1 MSIVSMRCL
10 FNCIGF
16 SAAMLFVVA
25 EQPVFG
31 FQEAGE
37 KDRQPSAGMMRYP
50 DVSKTHIAFSY
61 GGDLWIVE
69 REGGVARP
77 LATSPGRELFP
88 RFNAAGDK
96 IAFTGNYDGN
106 NDLYVIGVNGGV
118 PVRMTWHPQTEVL
131 CDWTPDGGLL
141 FSGTGFSGLERAPKL
156 FTVHSDKPLPQPMTV
171 PYGTNGTISADGK
184 WLAYTPHSHDN
195 RTWKRYQGGMA
206 SDVWLFNLETSESR
220 QVTDWEGADSLPMWH
235 GSKLYF
241 VSDAGPEH
249 RLNIWEFDPATGNKR
264 QVTDF
269 ADFDCKWPS
278 IGPGKDGK
286 GEIIVENG
294 AKLWLVDL
302 SNGARSNVSISVP
315 GDRTQMRSR
324 LVDVSKS
331 IESADVSPKARRVV
345 VEARGDIWSLPA
357 KSGSPRNMTRTSGIA
372 ERMPSWSPDGKW
384 IAFFSDKTG
393 EYELYLM
400 PAEGRGET
408 RQLTSDGKHWRYNP
422 VWSPDSK
429 HIVFT
434 DKAGNIFL
442 HTIDPAGTKLI
453 DTDPASG
460 QSGVSWSL
468 DSQWL
473 TWSRV
478 NHAISPNTAVFVYN
492 VASGD
497 KKSITSFFSAQNP
510 VFDRKGDYIFC
521 SSNRAFESPGY
532 EDVGTTFI
540 YSGTEVL
547 LAIPL
552 RADVKQ
558 PLLPESDEESAA
570 GDDKKKEGDEKE
582 DGKDKEDGGDK
593 KDGNGDAPAA
603 DPVSGSWSGRVLSDQ
618 IPEEQRNF
626 SLTLTLGD
634 GNKVTGSVNTAHGSL
649 DISSGTFDPASG
661 ELVITASGGEVSVTM
676 TGTIS
681 DGKLTGSA
689 SIDSAGISVNFEATR
704 DSSGSDD
711 DKDAQEGEVEKE
723 GDDKKK
729 EEEKKAEVKPVVIEF
744 DGIAQRTWQIPVPRG
759 NFGQLAVNDKGL
771 LIYSRR
777 PSRGGDNDPPAI
789 KIFDITDKKK
799 EEKSVVDG
807 GGQFQLTPDGK
818 KMMIS
823 RGDSFHIVDAA
834 AGQKLE
840 DKVITDG
847 MKSSIEPRAEWQQVL
862 NDAWRVERDFFYD
875 PNMHGVNW
883 SAIRDQYAA
892 MIDDCTSRAD
902 LGFVI
907 SEMISEL
914 NVGHA
919 YYRPSPEEEGGPS
932 ENAGLPGCRFE
943 IVDGRYRIAEIYE
956 GAAWDTDA
964 RSPLRAVGI
973 KEGEFMLEVNGVPL
987 DSSMDP
993 YSAFAGMADKV
1004 VTLTIS
1010 EDATLDDKDRQ
1021 VPFKLLGSDNN
1032 LRFRGWIEKNRR
1044 YVEEK
1049 TAGKVGYIYVINTGV
1064 PGQNDLFRQ
1073 FYGQMD
1079 KEALIIDDRWNGGG
1093 QIPTRFIE
1101 LLDRPVTNYWAKR
1114 DGRDWTWPPDSH
1126 QGPKC
1131 MLINGMAGSGGDMF
1145 PALFRQKGLGQLI
1158 GMRTWGGLVGI
1169 SGNPSM
1175 IDGSSVTAPTFAYY
1189 EKDGTWGI
1197 EGYGVDPTMKVV
1209 DDPKLMVNNGDP
1221 QLDAGIELMLKEIK
1235 ENGYKAPARPA
1246 YPDRSGMGIREEDK

>member
-1 MSIVSMRCL
+1 M
-10 FNCIGF
+10 
-16 SAAMLFVVA
+16 FVVA
-25 EQPVFG
+25 KRSLSQCPGILAALFLFAAVHPALAI
-31 FQEAGE
+31 QEAPD
-37 KDRQPSAGMMRYP
+37 KQRQPSAGMMRYP

-106 NDLYVIGVNGGV
+106 NDLYVMDINGGV
-118 PVRMTWHPQTEVL
+118 PQRMTWHSQTEAL

-141 FSGTGFSGLERAPKL
+141 FFGNGFSGLERAPKL
-156 FTVHSDKPLPQPMTV
+156 FTVHSDKPLVQPLPV
-171 PYGTNGTISADGK
+171 PYGANGAISGDGK
-184 WLAYTPHSHDN
+184 WLAYTPHSHDT

-206 SDVWLFNLETSESR
+206 SDVWLFNLENNDSR
-220 QVTDWEGADSLPMWH
+220 RVTDWVGADSLPMWN
-235 GSKLYF
+235 GDKLYF

-249 RLNIWEFDPATGNKR
+249 RLNIWEFDPSSGNKR

-269 ADFDCKWPS
+269 SDFDCKWPS
-278 IGPGKDGK
+278 IGPGPDGK
-286 GEIIVENG
+286 GEIILENG
-294 AKLWLVDL
+294 AKLWLVNL
-302 SNGARSNVSISVP
+302 ANGERSTVNISVP
-315 GDRTQMRSR
+315 GDKTPVRSR

-331 IESADVSPKARRVV
+331 IESADVSPKTKRVL

-434 DKAGNIFL
+434 DKAGNIYL
-442 HTIDPAGTKLI
+442 HTIDPAGTKLV
-453 DTDPASG
+453 DTDPSAG
-460 QSGVSWSL
+460 QSDVNWSQ
-468 DSQWL
+468 DSQWI
-473 TWSRV
+473 TWARTADPPAPA
-478 NHAISPNTAVFVYN
+478 NAVFVYN
-492 VASGD
+492 IASGD
-497 KKSITSFFSAQNP
+497 TKKITSFFSAQSP

-532 EDVGTTFI
+532 EDIGTTFI

-547 LAIPL
+547 VAIPL

-558 PLLPESDEESAA
+558 PILPESDEESDS
-570 GDDKKKEGDEKE
+570 DDSKKEGEEKDNGNGKE
-582 DGKDKEDGGDK
+582 KDGEK
-593 KDGNGDAPAA
+593 KDDNGDSKGS
-603 DPVSGSWSGRVLSDQ
+603 DPVSGSWSGRVTSDQ
-618 IPEEQRNF
+618 VPEEHRSF
-626 SLTLTLGD
+626 SMTLSLGD
-634 GNKVTGSVNTAHGSL
+634 GNKITGTINTAQGSL
-649 DISSGTFDPASG
+649 EITSGTFDPASG
-661 ELVITASGGEVSVTM
+661 EVSLSASGGEVSVTV
-676 TGTIS
+676 TGTIK
-681 DGKLTGSA
+681 DGKFSGTA
-689 SIDSAGISVNFEATR
+689 VIDSAGLEVGLEATR

-711 DKDAQEGEVEKE
+711 KNDNPQEGEKKE
-723 GDDKKK
+723 GDAKNGDKKK
-729 EEEKKAEVKPVVIEF
+729 PEVKPVVIEF
-744 DGIAQRTWQIPVPRG
+744 EGIEQRSWQLPLPRG
-759 NFGQLAVNDKGL
+759 NFGQLAVNDKGH

-777 PSRGGDNDPPAI
+777 PSRGGDNSPPAI

-807 GGQFQLTPDGK
+807 GGRFQLTPDGK
-818 KMMIS
+818 KMMIA
-823 RGDSFHIVDAA
+823 RGDSIYIVDAA

-840 DKVITDG
+840 DKVVTDG
-847 MKSSIEPRAEWQQVL
+847 MKTMIEPRAEWRQVL
-862 NDAWRVERDFFYD
+862 NDAWRIERDFFYD

-883 SAIRDQYAA
+883 PAVREQYAA

-919 YYRPSPEEEGGPS
+919 YYRPSPEEDSGPS
-932 ENAGLPGCRFE
+932 ENVGLPGCRFE
-943 IVDGRYRIAEIYE
+943 IADGRYRIAEIYE

-964 RSPLRAVGI
+964 KSPLRAVGI
-973 KEGEFMLEVNGVPL
+973 KEGEFILEVNGIPL
-987 DSSMDP
+987 DASMDP
-993 YSAFAGMADKV
+993 YAAFVGLADKV
-1004 VTLTIS
+1004 VTLTVS

-1021 VPFKLLGSDNN
+1021 VPFKLLGSDTN
-1032 LRFRGWIEKNRR
+1032 LRFRHWIEKNRR
-1044 YVEEK
+1044 HVEEK
-1049 TAGKVGYIYVINTGV
+1049 SGGKVGYIYVINTGV

-1073 FYGQMD
+1073 FYGQAD

-1101 LLDRPVTNYWAKR
+1101 LLNRPVTNYWAKR
-1114 DGRDWTWPPDSH
+1114 DGHDWTWPPDSH

-1145 PALFRQKGLGQLI
+1145 PALFHQNKLGHLI
-1158 GMRTWGGLVGI
+1158 GTRTWGGLVGI

-1189 EKDGTWGI
+1189 ETDGTWGI
-1197 EGYGVDPTMKVV
+1197 EGHGVDPTMEVI
-1209 DDPKLMVNNGDP
+1209 DDPKLMVNGGDP
-1221 QLDAGIELMLKEIK
+1221 QLDTAIDLMLKEIQ
-1235 ENGYKAPARPA
+1235 ERGYKAPARPA